1 MSFPLVSRLRLVALG
16 LLLPTLASAQTITA
30 PAAPPAATIAGPQW
44 YLLDPQKDGV
54 MGVSALRAY
63 AELLQGRTSTPVTVA
78 IIDAGIDTA
87 HVDLKR
93 LLWSNTKEIA
103 GNGLDDDQNGYVDDV
118 HGWSFL
124 GGPDG
129 RNVDID
135 TYEDTRMLA
144 RLQPRF
150 QGKTRTQVPAAQRAD
165 YDLYVQVKKSY
176 DAKVKENTQR
186 LKEIE
191 VAYTENLQGSEAVK
205 QALNVTS
212 LDTATLHH
220 PPTQDPELLAVTN
233 GLYQNLKQ
241 AGYPS
246 LEAVLAEI
254 KEALTDTKNQ
264 LDYSLNLKFDP
275 RKVVQDNPNE
285 VKQRRYGNQD
295 LYGPEPSHGTH
306 VAGIIGADRTNAL
319 GILGLA
325 DNVRLMAV
333 RAVPNGDERDKDVAN
348 AIRYAVDNGASII
361 NMSFGKYYSPQR
373 AAVEEAIRYAETKG
387 VLLVHSAGNESKN
400 LDQTMQYPAPT
411 YRDGK
416 RIPNMITVGAS
427 SRTNNAELAAEF
439 SNYGRHAVDVFAPGN
454 QIYSTVPGS
463 KYANKSGT
471 SMAAPV
477 VAGMA
482 AVLKSYFPTLT
493 ATQLKS
499 ILLQSAQ
506 PTHTQVNQPGTKK
519 LVDFRELSETGGV
532 VNLYRAVELARQ
544 QAAQ

>member
-1 MSFPLVSRLRLVALG
+1 MSIPLSFRLRLAALG
-16 LLLPTLASAQTITA
+16 LLLPTLASAQTVTA
-30 PAAPPAATIAGPQW
+30 PAPPSAVTLAGPQW

-87 HVDLKR
+87 HTDLKR
-93 LLWSNTKEIA
+93 LLWRNTKEIA
-103 GNGLDDDQNGYVDDV
+103 GNGQDDDQNGYVDDV

-135 TYEDTRMLA
+135 TYEDTRVLA

-150 QGKTRTQVPAAQRAD
+150 QGKTRATVPAAQRAD
-165 YDLYVQVKKSY
+165 YDLYLKAKKTY
-176 DAKVKENTQR
+176 DEKVKENTQR
-186 LKEIE
+186 LKEIGE
-191 VAYTENLQGSEAVK
+191 AYTENQQGAEAVK
-205 QALNVTS
+205 QALKVSS

-275 RKVVQDNPNE
+275 RGVVQDHPND
-285 VKQRRYGNQD
+285 VKERRYGNKD

-373 AAVEEAIRYAETKG
+373 PVVEEAIRYAGTKG

-400 LDQTMQYPAPT
+400 MDQETQYPAPVF
-411 YRDGK
+411 RNGQ

-427 SRTNNAELAAEF
+427 ARQNNADLVAEF

-463 KYANKSGT
+463 LYANKSGT

-477 VAGMA
+477 VTGIA

-499 ILLQSAQ
+499 IILQSAQ
-506 PTHTQVNQPGTKK
+506 PTHTQVHQPGTKK
-519 LVDFRELSETGGV
+519 LLDFRELSGTGGI
-532 VNLYRAVELARQ
+532 VNLYRAVELAQRQ
-544 QAAQ
+544 TAQ

>member
-1 MSFPLVSRLRLVALG
+1 MSFPLPSQLRLLALG
-16 LLLPTLASAQTITA
+16 LLLPTLSLAQTPAPA
-30 PAAPPAATIAGPQW
+30 PAAPAPITTPQW
-44 YLLDPQKDGV
+44 YLLDPKLDGV
-54 MGVSALRAY
+54 MGVSATRAY
-63 AELLQGRTSTPVTVA
+63 SELLQGRASTTVTVA

-93 LLWSNTKEIA
+93 MLWHNPKEIA
-103 GNGLDDDQNGYVDDV
+103 GNGKDDDQNGYVDDAY
-118 HGWSFL
+118 GWSFL

-150 QGKTRTQVPAAQRAD
+150 KGKTRTTVPAAQRAD
-165 YDLYVQVKKSY
+165 YDLYVKVNKSY
-176 DAKVKENTQR
+176 NDKLKENTQR

-191 VAYTENLQGSEAVK
+191 QAYTENQQGVAAVK
-205 QALNVTS
+205 QALNVPA

-220 PPTQDPELLAVTN
+220 PPTTDPELLAVTQ
-233 GLYQNLKQ
+233 GLYQNLLQ

-246 LEAVLAEI
+246 LEAVLEEI
-254 KEALTDTKNQ
+254 KEALNDTKNQ
-264 LDYSLNLKFDP
+264 LNYSLNLKFDP
-275 RKVVQDNPNE
+275 RGVVKDNPND
-285 VKQRRYGNQD
+285 VKERRYGNHD

-306 VAGIIGADRTNAL
+306 VAGIIGADRDNGL

-325 DNVRLMAV
+325 SNVRLMAV

-373 AAVEEAIRYAETKG
+373 AAVEEAIRYAGSKG

-400 LDQTMQYPAPT
+400 LDQEMQYPSPVFQN
-411 YRDGK
+411 GQ

-427 SRTNNAELAAEF
+427 ARTNDADLTAEF

-477 VAGMA
+477 VTGIA
-482 AVLKSYFPTLT
+482 AVLKSYFPSLT
-493 ATQLKS
+493 STQLKR
-499 ILLQSAQ
+499 IILQSAE
-506 PTHTQVNQPGTKK
+506 PVHTQVHQPGTKK

-544 QAAQ
+544 QTAQ